1 MHTRTE
7 TQSILQRRA
16 QRCPA
21 PLPTRSFIDPLA
33 FLTLP
38 SLTLA
43 LLPTLFPA
51 AAATTLPLAVLT
63 NSPVPVL
70 IPP

>member
-1 MHTRTE
+1 MRN
-7 TQSILQRRA
+7 

-21 PLPTRSFIDPLA
+21 PLAIRSLIDPLD

-38 SLTLA
+38 SFTLA
-43 LLPTLFPA
+43 LLPTLFP

-70 IPP
+70 VAP